1 MKLEVVDVLI
11 ISAMIYLPFSP
22 ILSCFLVYPGGEEVG
37 EEQERGAYYL
47 NA

>member
-1 MKLEVVDVLI
+1 MKLELVDVVI
-11 ISAMIYLPFSP
+11 IRTMIYLPFSP
-22 ILSCFLVYPGGEEVG
+22 ILSCFLVYLGGEEVG